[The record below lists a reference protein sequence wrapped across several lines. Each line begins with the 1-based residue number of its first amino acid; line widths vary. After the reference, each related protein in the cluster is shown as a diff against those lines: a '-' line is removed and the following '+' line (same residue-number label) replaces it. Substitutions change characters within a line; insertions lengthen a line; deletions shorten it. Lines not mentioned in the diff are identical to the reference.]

1 MYINQTLKSCLVDF
15 LKNTSFRSEEFKDV
29 RKMFVNAYPEF
40 RSNCFYHKTYQ
51 IFRRLQKR
59 GYIELDSS
67 TFNYRYTSIN
77 KRSELV
83 GNESCQHEIIIRCIP
98 HQKYSYAKKYL
109 KTFELQIVVFS
120 K

>member
-1 MYINQTLKSCLVDF
+1 MCLTQSLNECLVEF
-15 LKNTSFRSEEFKDV
+15 LTNTSFRSEEFKDV

-51 IFRRLQKR
+51 IFRRLQKS

-77 KRSELV
+77 KRSELIE
-83 GNESCQHEIIIRCIP
+83 NEGCQHEIIIRCIP
-98 HQKYSYAKKYL
+98 HQKYSYAKKDF